1 MKNSLAQSQSPS
13 TFNWVK
19 LCLHFLAA
27 LLLILAPIFLA
38 RGQGSGDVT
47 TVSSVSSHAAT
58 NGTVIQISADGSL
71 NRAQTFQDRE
81 GFHVVVPEAGVSDLV
96 RSSKGIR
103 VRRVGSSIEILVQT
117 QQGTPVSVQNLDNRI
132 QLMVEG
138 KLDSAHAESDM
149 PVTQEV
155 SRPQQSASTSGPNYS
170 IPSDYPASQNYGSSY
185 PAETTSKVQAPPTAA
200 QTQAAQPAAN
210 PGQVRDA
217 GEYEH
222 KEEGNVTDAAP
233 EEDGF
238 VSSVFSG
245 TSIVVILVLA
255 IVGLFV
261 FRKFHS
267 KKTGSMTVVHE
278 ADADRA
284 DADFDKVEVIDDHSK
299 AKPVNTGLIKQV
311 RPLPANAP
319 TRERTLAVR
328 PVATAPASLFGAYR
342 IDQEVGK
349 LVLGQAH
356 RMDVLSSRGSDDRRA
371 IQTSLI
377 KTIVSPEFSDD
388 ERRRAREALE
398 EYGFVAR
405 ESATL
410 LLAPDAFDR
419 TSAARSLG
427 EIRSSSA
434 LPFLLEALYDVESI
448 VRNQAVVSI
457 GELKVPSAIGALLDM
472 ARKHPDVPAS
482 LVSKALSACS
492 VEGLGFFDAIVP
504 ATSFLT
510 TGEPESNSFDF
521 TPIEPLS
528 IVEPLLET
536 LDDAGL
542 AEALQQVRSESVDER
557 SEGVKNLGQFVAQS
571 SVDALT
577 MIVLHDVEST
587 LRALAVSSLAFID
600 HESVF
605 PAVLIGMAD
614 ESREVRAAAARSLSR
629 LSFDRSEAYVHVM
642 QTADEET
649 LHNVAQACIKAGIVS
664 QNLDRLSS
672 GDRRQAYEAFALIS
686 LLAKA
691 RMIDPII
698 DAIEH
703 HSNQP
708 VRVSTVNLIASTG
721 EEFVFEQLQ
730 KLAFQEGMDE
740 EVKTALLEG
749 MYKLEQLR
757 PAVAVP
763 VDQFVI
769 HEPVDIIERF
779 EKQESA
785 PEIDS
790 AFEFN
795 VTTEDEFEA

>member
-1 MKNSLAQSQSPS
+1 M
-13 TFNWVK
+13 
-19 LCLHFLAA
+19 
-27 LLLILAPIFLA
+27 APIFLA
-38 RGQGSGDVT
+38 RGQGSNDVT
-47 TVSSVSSHAAT
+47 TVSNVSSHAAT

-96 RSSKGIR
+96 RSSKGVR

-117 QQGTPVSVQNLDNRI
+117 QPGTPVSVQNLDNRI

-138 KLDSAHAESDM
+138 KLDNAHAEGDM
-149 PVTQEV
+149 PVTEEV
-155 SRPQQSASTSGPNYS
+155 SRPQQSASSSGPNYS

-185 PAETTSKVQAPPTAA
+185 PAETTSKVPAPPTAA
-200 QTQAAQPAAN
+200 QTQAATPAAAN

-222 KEEGNVTDAAP
+222 KEEGNVTDAAA
-233 EEDGF
+233 EGDGF
-238 VSSVFSG
+238 LSSMFSG
-245 TSIVVILVLA
+245 TSMVVILVLA
-255 IVGLFV
+255 IVGLLV
-261 FRKFHS
+261 FRKFRS
-267 KKTGSMTVVHE
+267 KNTGSMTVVDE
-278 ADADRA
+278 GDADRM
-284 DADFDKVEVIDDHSK
+284 DADFGKVEVVDDHPK
-299 AKPVNTGLIKQV
+299 AKPVNTGLIKQN
-311 RPLPANAP
+311 RALPANAP
-319 TRERTLAVR
+319 TRERTPAVR
-328 PVATAPASLFGAYR
+328 SVATAPASLFGAYR

-356 RMDVLSSRGSDDRRA
+356 RMDVLSSRGSEDRRA

-427 EIRSSSA
+427 EIGSSSA

-448 VRNQAVVSI
+448 VRNQAVISI

-492 VEGLGFFDAIVP
+492 VEGLGFFDAVVP

-510 TGEPESNSFDF
+510 TGEPDTNSFDF
-521 TPIEPLS
+521 TPIDTIS
-528 IVEPLLET
+528 TVEPLLET

-542 AEALQQVRSESVDER
+542 AEALQQAHSESIEER
-557 SEGVKNLGQFVAQS
+557 SEGVKNLGQYVVQS
-571 SVDALT
+571 SVNALT
-577 MIVLHDVEST
+577 TIMQRDTEST
-587 LRALAVSSLAFID
+587 VRALAVSSLAFID

-614 ESREVRAAAARSLSR
+614 ESREVRAAAARALSR
-629 LSFDRSEAYVHVM
+629 LSFDRSEAYVHLM

-649 LHNVAQACIKAGIVS
+649 LHNVAESCIKAGIVA

-691 RMIDPII
+691 RMADSILDVV
-698 DAIEH
+698 EH
-703 HSNQP
+703 HSNQA
-708 VRVSTVNLIASTG
+708 VRVSTVNLLASTG
-721 EEFVFEQLQ
+721 EQYVFDHLQ
-730 KLAFQEGMDE
+730 RLASQEGMDE
-740 EVKTALLEG
+740 EVRTALLEG
-749 MYKLEQLR
+749 MYRLEQSR
-757 PAVAVP
+757 PVMEVP
-763 VDQFVI
+763 ADQFVI
-769 HEPVDIIERF
+769 QEPADVIERF
-779 EKQESA
+779 EEQESS
-785 PEIDS
+785 PELES
-790 AFEFN
+790 SFEFN
-795 VTTEDEFEA
+795 VTTEADEFEP